1 MTEHLWPLL
10 RLKAASNEELIQ
22 QYRQVYL
29 ETYVGLPD
37 EPPIVVRNWHG
48 ERVLFHAPTFD
59 HAFTESG
66 NYRLSAG
73 VHDRFSLPRA
83 RRILW
88 IREVLGATA
97 GTIERRL
104 QRRPDSRGR
113 LRKRRSLLVVEE
125 RYLVVLQETT
135 GAAREQAPLEFVTAF
150 PADASYIAT
159 LRQETALAEI
169 KKPQSSGD

>member
-1 MTEHLWPLL
+1 MTKHLRPLL
-10 RLKAASNEELIQ
+10 RLKAASLEELIE

-29 ETYVGLPD
+29 KTYVGLPN
-37 EPPIVVRNWHG
+37 EPPVVIRNWHG

-104 QRRPDSRGR
+104 ERRLDSRGR
-113 LRKRRSLLVVEE
+113 PRKRRSLLVVEE

-135 GAAREQAPLEFVTAF
+135 GARRKQAPLEFVTAF
-150 PADASYIAT
+150 PADASYLAR
-159 LRQETALAEI
+159 LRQRTTLAEI
-169 KKPQSSGD
+169 KKPQSYGD